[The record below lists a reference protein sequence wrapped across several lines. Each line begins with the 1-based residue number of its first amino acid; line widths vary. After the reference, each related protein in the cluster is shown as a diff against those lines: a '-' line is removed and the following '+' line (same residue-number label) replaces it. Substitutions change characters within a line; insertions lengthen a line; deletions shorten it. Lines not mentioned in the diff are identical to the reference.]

1 MAQETMARPESE
13 TPDHRFV
20 GKPVPRTDATA
31 KVTGKTVYADD
42 MHLPRMLHA
51 KILGAAFAH
60 ARIKAID
67 TSKARLHPGVAAV
80 ITADDLPPYKLNASN
95 RRGLIFPKDEVLF
108 YGQPV
113 AAVLAEDPHAEEA
126 LGLIKAS
133 TSPARGRRPLP
144 LCERLPLVRAPPH
157 DVTAQRSASRDDR
170 SAGEGARRRRHE
182 HRLR

>member
-13 TPDHRFV
+13 IKEHRFV
-20 GKPVPRTDATA
+20 
-31 KVTGKTVYADD
+31 GKTVYADD

-51 KILGAAFAH
+51 KVLGAPYAH

-95 RRGLIFPKDEVLF
+95 RRGLIFPKDEALF

-113 AAVLAEDPHAEEA
+113 AAVLAEDPHVAEEA
-126 LGLIKAS
+126 LSLIKAEYE
-133 TSPARGRRPLP
+133 PLP
-144 LCERLPLVRAPPH
+144 VVVDPIAAMREDSPLVRAPLH
-157 DVTAQRSASRDDR
+157 DVDR
-170 SAGEGARRRRHE
+170 SEERGHATIEAQEKEQEGKATNIA
-182 HRLR
+182 